1 MRYFL
6 SSTLI
11 FAAIALFLYSAIRVF
26 AETPSNISDAGSVA
40 IYDIGPRYSDTFTIG
55 AKTFLISTSKG
66 DGGLGNEGISTY
78 DISDIDDITFVD
90 QVNDTCG
97 LCGYDQGYDF
107 ISNPAAIEAFT
118 IGSDT
123 YAVHI
128 GGEGIQLIAIDADG
142 DMTSKGGVA
151 DSGDYIT
158 LQGYG
163 GRPSDLSTFVIG
175 SNTYVII
182 TGGYGS
188 NKVQIVDLSDVGSGS
203 EDSPSITAKAI
214 IEHDATFTELLVPS
228 GVDTFSIGSNTY
240 AIVTGHDDNG
250 VQLLDISDVDNIA
263 ARGIAEDGATF
274 TTLDGPMGVD
284 TFSIGASTYAIVT
297 ANDDDGV
304 QILDLS
310 DVANSNVSA
319 KGVAVDGET
328 FTELEGAEDV
338 STFTIGTFTYAMV
351 ASFEDDGVQILDISD
366 VDNIAAKDAET
377 HGVNGFELSEAI
389 DTDIVTIDNILYG
402 VITSGYRS
410 PRAQFIKLNDDITSP
425 TVTITSSSGSSGS
438 STGSTTLS
446 FTATFSESVS
456 NFVVGDI
463 TVTGSANGGSPAASN
478 FAGSGTTYTFDVVK
492 GSSSGT
498 VSVTIAAGA
507 ATDAVGNANTVS
519 NTYILTIID
528 ATNTPTNTP
537 TNTATNTATAT
548 PTLTTVSEDYTE
560 PPPTV
565 TITSTATITTS
576 PTLTRT
582 PSITPTY
589 TVTFTPTYTLT
600 FTPTFTPTAA

>member
-1 MRYFL
+1 MLLGLGDISLRGKIGRIRKHIFGRRLLDQEGYAVYMRYFPGPFTAL
-6 SSTLI
+6 AI
-11 FAAIALFLYSAIRVF
+11 IALLLYSAIRVI
-26 AETPSNISDAGSVA
+26 AETPSNISDAGSVT
-40 IYDIGPRYSDTFTIG
+40 IRDIGPRYSDTFTIG
-55 AKTFLISTSKG
+55 AKTFLISTSAG
-66 DGGLGNEGISTY
+66 DGGRGNEGITTY
-78 DISDIDDITFVD
+78 DISDLDNITTAD
-90 QVNDTCG
+90 HVNDTCAS
-97 LCGYDQGYDF
+97 CGYDQGYDR
-107 ISNPAAIEAFT
+107 IGYPAAIEAFT

-128 GGEGIQLIAIDADG
+128 GIEGIQLIAIDANG
-142 DMTSKGGVA
+142 DMTSKGAVA
-151 DSGDYIT
+151 DSGDYIA
-158 LQGYG
+158 LASSISS
-163 GRPSDLSTFVIG
+163 PSDLSTFVLG
-175 SNTYVII
+175 SNTYAII
-182 TGGYGS
+182 TGGGTS
-188 NKVQIVDLSDVGSGS
+188 NKVQIVDLSDVGSGN
-203 EDSPSITAKAI
+203 EEAPSITAKAI
-214 IEHDATFTELLVPS
+214 IEHDATFTELAVPS

-425 TVTITSSSGSSGS
+425 TVAITSSSGSSGS

-528 ATNTPTNTP
+528 ATNTPTNTC
-537 TNTATNTATAT
+537 
-548 PTLTTVSEDYTE
+548 LLY
-560 PPPTV
+560 
-565 TITSTATITTS
+565 TS
-576 PTLTRT
+576 PSPRDRG
-582 PSITPTY
+582 
-589 TVTFTPTYTLT
+589 
-600 FTPTFTPTAA
+600 

>member
-1 MRYFL
+1 M
-6 SSTLI
+6 
-11 FAAIALFLYSAIRVF
+11 
-26 AETPSNISDAGSVA
+26 
-40 IYDIGPRYSDTFTIG
+40 
-55 AKTFLISTSKG
+55 
-66 DGGLGNEGISTY
+66 
-78 DISDIDDITFVD
+78 
-90 QVNDTCG
+90 
-97 LCGYDQGYDF
+97 
-107 ISNPAAIEAFT
+107 
-118 IGSDT
+118 
-123 YAVHI
+123 
-128 GGEGIQLIAIDADG
+128 
-142 DMTSKGGVA
+142 
-151 DSGDYIT
+151 
-158 LQGYG
+158 GYG

-175 SNTYVII
+175 SNTYAII

-188 NKVQIVDLSDVGSGS
+188 NKVQIIDLTDVGSGN
-203 EDSPSITAKAI
+203 EEAPSITAKAI

-263 ARGIAEDGATF
+263 AKGIAEDGATF
-274 TTLDGPMGVD
+274 TTLGGPMGVD

-338 STFTIGTFTYAMV
+338 STFTIGSFTYAMV

-377 HGVNGFELSEAI
+377 HDASGFKLFEAI

-402 VITSGYRS
+402 IITSRYSNG
-410 PRAQFIKLNDDITSP
+410 RAQIIKLNDDITSP

-463 TVTGSANGGSPAASN
+463 TVTGSANGNISGSQQLCR
-478 FAGSGTTYTFDVVK
+478 
-492 GSSSGT
+492 
-498 VSVTIAAGA
+498 
-507 ATDAVGNANTVS
+507 VGNEL
-519 NTYILTIID
+519 YI
-528 ATNTPTNTP
+528 
-537 TNTATNTATAT
+537 
-548 PTLTTVSEDYTE
+548 
-560 PPPTV
+560 
-565 TITSTATITTS
+565 
-576 PTLTRT
+576 RCG
-582 PSITPTY
+582 
-589 TVTFTPTYTLT
+589 
-600 FTPTFTPTAA
+600 